1 MLSVLTN
8 SEAESLAW
16 ARDFGR
22 QLQVGDVV
30 ALYGDLGAGKTVI
43 SRGICSAWGFEGG
56 VHSPSYALVHE
67 YPNDPPLYHLD
78 LYRLE
83 PPADLHEIGVEHYA
97 FAQGIT
103 LIEWPERLEENNDW
117 LTWEVRVEH
126 RGENQR
132 QIYAQKLANLE

>member
-1 MLSVLTN
+1 MLSVLTH
-8 SEAESLAW
+8 SETETLAW
-16 ARDFGR
+16 AQNFGR
-22 QLQVGDVV
+22 QLKIGDVV

-43 SRGICSAWGFEGG
+43 SRGICAAWGFTGG

-103 LIEWPERLEENNDW
+103 LIEWPERLENQTDW
-117 LTWEVRVEH
+117 ITWELRVEH
-126 RGENQR
+126 SGENSR
-132 QIYAQKLANLE
+132 RISAREISA